1 MKRLFFSLAILAI
14 FGVLVSCTP
23 SATIVN
29 VEVVSAPDEIIVGD
43 LDLSEFQIKISYSDD
58 TFKYANL
65 TVSMFTAEELA
76 KFDVEGLQ
84 VISFTYQGIPGIIT
98 ITVKD
103 LSATM
108 FTVVFKSGTEI
119 LKTEEVAEGD
129 DATAPANP
137 TKVGHTFKEWDKA
150 FTNVTSNLEVN
161 AVFDINTYT
170 VTFKNGTEIITTVTV
185 NHGASATAPANPT
198 KVGHTFKEWD
208 KAFTNVTSNL
218 EVNAV
223 FEEIVQTNRISIIG
237 TTGKPGDIISI
248 PIWVDGNVFFSSY
261 DIRILY
267 NSNDLEFVSHNPGEN
282 LQVFNVVEE
291 GEIAFNYAGINNIVD
306 SQMFVEINFKVIS
319 TVSTN
324 SSITFKQ
331 VTMAYI
337 TPEYDS
343 IEIDYHTNDG
353 VVIIDAEPVVLDE
366 FEVKFYVDGVLV
378 KQEMVIEGSS
388 AISPNDPIKE
398 NYVFVGWD
406 TPFNNVQS
414 DLIINAM
421 FEEISVSDNIIHI
434 ESKTVNIGS
443 TFTMNITIEGLVDFS
458 SYDIRLVYDDAS
470 LNLLSYTKGSKT
482 DVVNTSLSNEI
493 RFNYAS
499 INNVTVETILLTLE
513 FQVLATEPIELIIS
527 PYKVDIT
534 KVTPTYDV
542 VPVNFKIING
552 IIQVE

>member
-198 KVGHTFKEWD
+198 KVGHTF
-208 KAFTNVTSNL
+208 
-218 EVNAV
+218 
-223 FEEIVQTNRISIIG
+223 
-237 TTGKPGDIISI
+237 
-248 PIWVDGNVFFSSY
+248 
-261 DIRILY
+261 
-267 NSNDLEFVSHNPGEN
+267 
-282 LQVFNVVEE
+282 
-291 GEIAFNYAGINNIVD
+291 
-306 SQMFVEINFKVIS
+306 
-319 TVSTN
+319 
-324 SSITFKQ
+324 
-331 VTMAYI
+331 
-337 TPEYDS
+337 
-343 IEIDYHTNDG
+343 
-353 VVIIDAEPVVLDE
+353 
-366 FEVKFYVDGVLV
+366 
-378 KQEMVIEGSS
+378 
-388 AISPNDPIKE
+388 
-398 NYVFVGWD
+398 
-406 TPFNNVQS
+406 
-414 DLIINAM
+414 
-421 FEEISVSDNIIHI
+421 
-434 ESKTVNIGS
+434 
-443 TFTMNITIEGLVDFS
+443 
-458 SYDIRLVYDDAS
+458 
-470 LNLLSYTKGSKT
+470 
-482 DVVNTSLSNEI
+482 
-493 RFNYAS
+493 
-499 INNVTVETILLTLE
+499 
-513 FQVLATEPIELIIS
+513 
-527 PYKVDIT
+527 
-534 KVTPTYDV
+534 
-542 VPVNFKIING
+542 
-552 IIQVE
+552 